1 MPTRVRE
8 LLGRR
13 AARSIVGRSEEIAHL
28 LETFDQK
35 APLVLYLH
43 GIAGIGKTSLLDAF
57 AVRARARKIP
67 VIRIDCRLTEP
78 TERGFLQQLGKA
90 LGRKPGTLEQAAKR
104 LARLGRR
111 VVLALDNYEVFRLM
125 DTWMRQVFMPALG
138 DNVRLLLVG
147 REPPSSAWVTGRE
160 WQGLFRRLSLE
171 PLRTADA
178 VNVLRHAGLRE
189 EEAVRI
195 NRFTRGHPLALELA
209 ASAALER
216 PGFDLREETV
226 HSVVQELAHIYL
238 DAVDDPLVKRA
249 LEAASVVRRITR
261 SILAVMLRDMP
272 VDLFERLR
280 AIPLMESRPDGLMLH
295 DAVRGSIAAAL
306 RATDPSAY
314 RDYRQAAWRQLRG
327 EIRAAGTPELWR
339 YTADLI
345 YLIENPVIRE
355 AFFPS
360 QSPQFAVEPAIAGDD
375 KHIRHI
381 TKKHEGDQAAKTIGS
396 WWERQPSAFSVAR
409 DGGDR
414 VAGFY
419 CMFDPRSADEALLA
433 QDPVASR
440 WWHHVQE
447 NRPASNEKVL
457 FLRRWLS
464 REEGER
470 PSSVQAACW
479 LDIKR
484 TYMELRPNLRRV
496 YLTLR
501 DLPTYAP
508 VALKLGFKPLE
519 DCRVMLDGT
528 VYETAMLDF
537 GHSSVDGWISGLVG
551 AELGVEDARILDVD
565 ARELVQDGVRVD
577 LTNLEFQVLHY
588 LVQREGKAISRDTLL
603 DDVWGHA
610 YHGGSNVVDVVVR
623 SLRQKM
629 GSRSGAIETVRG
641 VGYRFR
647 QP

>member
-1 MPTRVRE
+1 MPRVRE
-8 LLGRR
+8 LLDRR
-13 AARSIVGRSEEIAHL
+13 AAQSIVGRNEEIAHL
-28 LETFDQK
+28 LESFDGK
-35 APLVLYLH
+35 APLVVYLH
-43 GIAGIGKTSLLDAF
+43 GIAGIGKTSLLGAF
-57 AVRARARKIP
+57 AVRARARRIP
-67 VIRIDCRLTEP
+67 VIRIDCRLMEP
-78 TERGFLQQLGKA
+78 TERGFLQQLGTA
-90 LGRKPGTLEQAAKR
+90 LGRKTLTLEQAAKH
-104 LARLGRR
+104 LARLSRR

-125 DTWMRQVFMPALG
+125 DTWLRQVFVPALG

-147 REPPSSAWVTGRE
+147 REPPSPAWVLARE

-171 PLRTADA
+171 PLGNTDS
-178 VNVLRHAGLRE
+178 VNLLRHAGLRE
-189 EEAVRI
+189 EEAIRI

-216 PGFDLREETV
+216 PGFDLREEAV

-238 DAVDDPLVKRA
+238 DDVDDPVVKRA

-261 SILAVMLRDMP
+261 SILAVMLRDMRG
-272 VDLFERLR
+272 DLFERLR
-280 AIPLMESRPDGLMLH
+280 ATPLMESRPDGLMLH

-314 RDYRQAAWRQLRG
+314 RDYCHAAWRQLRG
-327 EIRAAGTPELWR
+327 EVRAAGALELWR

-360 QSPQFAVEPAIAGDD
+360 QSPRFAVEPAIAGDD

-381 TKKHEGDQAAKTIGS
+381 TKKHEGDQAAKAIGL
-396 WWERQPSAFSVAR
+396 WWDRQTSAFSVAR
-409 DGGDR
+409 DAGDG

-419 CMFDPRSADEALLA
+419 CMFDPRAADEALLA
-433 QDPVASR
+433 RDPVAYR
-440 WWHHVQE
+440 WWHHVQS
-447 NRPASNEKVL
+447 NRLASNEKVL

-464 REEGER
+464 REEGEA
-470 PSSVQAACW
+470 PSPVQAACW

-508 VALKLGFKPLE
+508 VALKLGFRPLE
-519 DCRVMLDGT
+519 DCRVTLDGRI
-528 VYETAMLDF
+528 YHTAMLDF
-537 GHSSVDGWISGLVG
+537 GPLSVDGWISGLVG
-551 AELGVEDARILDVD
+551 AELGVEEASLLDVD
-565 ARELVQDGVRVD
+565 ARALVQDGVRVG

-588 LVQREGKAISRDTLL
+588 LVQREGKAVSRDTLL
-603 DDVWGHA
+603 DDVWGQT

-629 GSRSGAIETVRG
+629 GSRSEAIETVRG

-647 QP
+647 RP